1 MRVRIVSISSFNRS
15 TCSADTEVEPG
26 LKCSAL
32 GVLVPDSV
40 DSIDGDGVE
49 PVESAVAC
57 WAANAACCCLV
68 RRGVSV
74 MVM

>member
-1 MRVRIVSISSFNRS
+1 VSISSLSWS
-15 TCSADTEVEPG
+15 TCSVEVEVELG

-49 PVESAVAC
+49 PVESAAAC

-74 MVM
+74 LVM

>member
-1 MRVRIVSISSFNRS
+1 M
-15 TCSADTEVEPG
+15 
-26 LKCSAL
+26 
-32 GVLVPDSV
+32 PDSV
-40 DSIDGDGVE
+40 DPVDGDGVE
-49 PVESAVAC
+49 PVESAAAC